1 MAPIM
6 TRGGSIRFPGGGWPR
21 RGLRKKDTLSI
32 FDGKKE
38 EDHQGE
44 LGERAGVSAGLGKV
58 LRSH

>member
-1 MAPIM
+1 MED
-6 TRGGSIRFPGGGWPR
+6 RFGFPEED
-21 RGLRKKDTLSI
+21 GLDEGYEKKDTLSI